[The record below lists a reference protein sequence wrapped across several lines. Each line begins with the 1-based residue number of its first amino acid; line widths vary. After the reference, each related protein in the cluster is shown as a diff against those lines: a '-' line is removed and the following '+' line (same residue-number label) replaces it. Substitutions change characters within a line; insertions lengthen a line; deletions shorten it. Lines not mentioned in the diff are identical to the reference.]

1 MRKRLFIFL
10 CFPLIFTSCKK
21 EESDDNISFS
31 VIGTWDF
38 VSVNSINTI
47 GYYTNYPDGKI
58 ITNTMDITSVPGDSI
73 LDLNYWTME
82 FQADGTHIS
91 HAVTLNSINYP
102 PDTTT
107 WQKIGGNLIIGGE
120 ECPITTLTN
129 SSLVYIRYNSEMDT
143 DEYGIVSFNDSE
155 AIYTFAR

>member
-1 MRKRLFIFL
+1 MKKLLLILLCLPLLF
-10 CFPLIFTSCKK
+10 TTCKK
-21 EESDDNISFS
+21 EEDDDNISFS

-47 GYYTNYPDGKI
+47 GYYTNYPDGKV
-58 ITNTMDITSVPGDSI
+58 ITNTIDITSVPGDYI
-73 LDLNYWTME
+73 FDLDYWTME

-91 HAVTLNSINYP
+91 HVVTLNSINYP

-107 WQKIGGNLIIGGE
+107 WQKVGDNLIIGGE

-129 SSLVYIRYNSEMDT
+129 SSLVYIRYNSEIDT
-143 DEYGIVSFNDSE
+143 DEYGIVEFDDIE
-155 AIYTFAR
+155 AIYTFSR

>member
-1 MRKRLFIFL
+1 MKKLLFIFL
-10 CFPLIFTSCKK
+10 CCPLIFTSCKK
-21 EESDDNISFS
+21 EETDDNTSFS

-47 GYYTNYPDGKI
+47 GYYTNYPDGKV
-58 ITNTMDITSVPGDSI
+58 ITNTIDITSVPGDSI
-73 LDLNYWTME
+73 LDLDYWTME

-91 HAVTLNSINYP
+91 HAVTLNNINFP

-107 WQKIGGNLIIGGE
+107 WQKVGDNLIIGGE

-143 DEYGIVSFNDSE
+143 DEYGIVSFDDSE

>member
-1 MRKRLFIFL
+1 MKKILFILL
-10 CFPLIFTSCKK
+10 CFLLIFTSCKK
-21 EESDDNISFS
+21 EETDDNISFS

-47 GYYTNYPDGKI
+47 GYYTNYPEGKV
-58 ITNTMDITSVPGDSI
+58 ITNTIDITSVLGDPI
-73 LDLNYWTME
+73 LDLDYWTME

-107 WQKIGGNLIIGGE
+107 WQKIGHNLIIGGE

-129 SSLVYIRYNSEMDT
+129 SSLVYIRYNSEIDT
-143 DEYGIVSFNDSE
+143 DEYGIISFDDSE
-155 AIYTFAR
+155 AIFSFNR